1 MVLSSWTAG
10 ACFRP
15 SVVLPGGEGCYFGL
29 DVASR
34 SRSWFVCA
42 GLCVSRRRAYEA
54 SARHKKLNMPHDLG
68 RVCRYFHDPRLPLS
82 NLFVTEVAQALHDAV
97 YAQVRTRLSPGLATA
112 GARHTGTSS
121 AHRHQPESKPT
132 TVPSAR
138 RDAVSLCMTAR
149 RGSANCSTGRS
160 RSTSCAA
167 ASSRARA
174 CSRRASVGVRR
185 RRRRVRHHAYDA
197 FPTHT
202 HARVLERSSSGRW
215 RHARRSDT
223 ETLTHH

>member
-1 MVLSSWTAG
+1 MLPTVRG
-10 ACFRP
+10 AAWWRGM
-15 SVVLPGGEGCYFGL
+15 LL
-29 DVASR
+29 R
-34 SRSWFVCA
+34 SRRRVTLALVVCVCWFVCFSS
-42 GLCVSRRRAYEA
+42 SRVRSKRATQIEYA
-54 SARHKKLNMPHDLG
+54 YDLG

-97 YAQVRTRLSPGLATA
+97 YAQVRTRLSHGLATA

-121 AHRHQPESKPT
+121 AHRQQPESKP

-149 RGSANCSTGRS
+149 RGSASCSTGRS

-185 RRRRVRHHAYDA
+185 RHRRVSHHAYDA

-202 HARVLERSSSGRW
+202 RGCSSDRARGEGGT
-215 RHARRSDT
+215 RRSDT